1 MGSSDEQRDRQTHKK
16 PGAPRKT
23 RKKRSAIPV
32 ATPVVPNIPAATNIV
47 PVKLPEA
54 VPHEK
59 PHIDDSPKQMMPP
72 MSLEENI
79 VTTEKQ
85 KKKLEKEL
93 KSKQKEIAKQE
104 KKEKE
109 R

>member
-1 MGSSDEQRDRQTHKK
+1 MGKDGSEPRLIIPTLKRTSSDEQRDRQTHKK

-32 ATPVVPNIPAATNIV
+32 ATPVVPNIPAATNIA

-59 PHIDDSPKQMMPP
+59 PHIDDSPKMMPP

-79 VTTEKQ
+79 ITTEKQ
-85 KKKLEKEL
+85 KKKLE
-93 KSKQKEIAKQE
+93 
-104 KKEKE
+104 
-109 R
+109 